1 MTAPTPVPEIP
12 QMTERHAKYLAE
24 AKSLAWHAGDE
35 SDSPPCALPSCE
47 HLLKSSPSS
56 ALSPKER
63 FAPWTMK
70 YLWRS
75 PNSGKR
81 NFLLTRGSEGLNVS
95 RRTRFLSENPSREL
109 RPQR

>member
-47 HLLKSSPSS
+47 HLSEVL
-56 ALSPKER
+56 ALV
-63 FAPWTMK
+63 
-70 YLWRS
+70 RS
-75 PNSGKR
+75 
-81 NFLLTRGSEGLNVS
+81 LSEGTLRTLDDEILVALTKLWQTKLLANARK
-95 RRTRFLSENPSREL
+95 RRFERKQAHPLLVGEPK
-109 RPQR
+109 P